1 MGYAACE
8 VSYIGGTQKWI
19 VYDGT
24 SYSSM
29 DDLGVPPHSRTPR
42 AFLRDCKTAFFSQ
55 KVCVDLERTLEH

>member
-8 VSYIGGTQKWI
+8 VSYIGGTPKWI

-29 DDLGVPPHSRTPR
+29 DDLGVPPPILGHPR
-42 AFLRDCKTAFFSQ
+42 ISKKL
-55 KVCVDLERTLEH
+55 